1 MLPPIDPPNA
11 YPKLDPAV
19 RDHMK
24 RELLDSLPEGKE
36 IWVFGYGSLMW
47 NPGFEHEEI
56 QSVILKGW
64 SRSFCVQSHRYRGTP
79 EVPGLVLGLDQGG
92 ECHGSAIRCSA
103 DQARPA
109 MDYLW
114 EREMVTGVYE
124 PAIVHPNNEHG
135 ETLSCHTFVVDRHHP
150 QYAGD
155 LSEDETISMIVR
167 AHGSAG
173 SNRDYLLNTV
183 KHLDDCGIIDPP
195 LHRLADYVG
204 QGGADI

>member
-19 RDHMK
+19 RAHMK
-24 RELLDSLPEGKE
+24 KNLLDSLPKGEE

-47 NPGFEHEEI
+47 NPGFDHLEI
-56 QSVILKGW
+56 QSVMLKGW
-64 SRSFCVQSHRYRGTP
+64 SRSFCVYSHRYRGTP
-79 EVPGLVLGLDQGG
+79 ENPGLVLGLDAGG
-92 ECHGSAIRCSA
+92 ECMGSAIRCSPE
-103 DQARPA
+103 QARPA

-124 PAIVHPNNEHG
+124 PHTVTP
-135 ETLSCHTFVVDRHHP
+135 TLSDGRQINCYTFVADQDHP

-167 AHGSAG
+167 AHGAAG

-183 KHLDDCGIIDPP
+183 KHLDDVGIIDAP
-195 LHRLADYVG
+195 LHRLADYIG